1 MESKVT
7 IKLNCNKITI
17 ENNNNVSVDINA
29 LSVPIASWFDFEF
42 FEFFK

>member
-7 IKLNCNKITI
+7 IKLNCNKIAI
-17 ENNNNVSVDINA
+17 ENNNVSVDINT
-29 LSVPIASWFDFEF
+29 LSVPIVSWFDFEF